1 LKQVNKETKISIQ
14 YKIINFYLLNG
25 FIETLKI
32 YYFIDI
38 MEINHII
45 DDYLKNP
52 YEIMESKIN

>member
-1 LKQVNKETKISIQ
+1 MNKETKISIQ